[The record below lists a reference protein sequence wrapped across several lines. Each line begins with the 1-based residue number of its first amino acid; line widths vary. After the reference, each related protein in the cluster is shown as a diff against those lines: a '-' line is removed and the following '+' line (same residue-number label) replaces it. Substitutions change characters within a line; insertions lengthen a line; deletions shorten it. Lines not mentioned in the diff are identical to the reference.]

1 MSCSI
6 FAVTQG
12 EGGSTLVVPF
22 DEDFDGAVRP
32 STLEFQSNDFPLNT
46 TIDAKKSIISM
57 FSSLLWPR
65 NELSPQEVIETARFF
80 INIAQTSDKPKIQ
93 AQASDN
99 VYSVLFGMKRS
110 QRKALLSSTSTEDQQ
125 LCNDMVFILNDLG
138 QLLGLSGESK
148 RARLC
153 FAQAKKWGVAATPP
167 KAQPNLENKTRKDIS
182 YLPTDIFPLDR
193 VERFTKIELPKPDA
207 SFTTTPQ
214 LVYCLELLSK
224 IQSCSG
230 NAAMIDET
238 LDDNERDWIHT
249 MAQDPDEQ
257 ERLHSIE
264 SKLIAEFIDD
274 DLKEATTV
282 TEIVCLG
289 PVLKQPHYRKLLG
302 TFIDGIDQSTFLEFG
317 LLNGLALLIQSAR
330 GNYLRQDDLVSILR
344 VLSTR
349 LQRTHQQSSEDL
361 YQLVKTVSY
370 VLDAMAD
377 SNVKGLSR
385 EQIHEPLCAYLDG
398 LKDNSDPYLVYHAAY
413 AYQALQYV
421 PDDESP
427 LQAVLRRAG
436 AVATGISGLVS
447 AFKSLDLNQFIDGL
461 DQIQEGFAGAFQIAK
476 AGYEGVVAL
485 VDLAE
490 KGMGV
495 LDSLKEG
502 FNFNNKRAWY
512 PALRGSSTYI
522 RNGELSKFKRLV
534 SEAPCRRD
542 PAFLMGI
549 CERLGDVA
557 ADTTFDLHTRQQAVD
572 FLAELYKND
581 TDWGSEVMLK
591 KWIFTILKRLSEV
604 PHREIQEHVLALEQD
619 LQKDGDADKQA
630 LYQTF
635 STEPCRLFP
644 FDIGLP
650 PLAHSSLLIRAQ
662 DIPDVENDLRKL
674 KRMRLMDRGKVVYI
688 PPQAKAN
695 LQASDKTLF
704 KLMENVMDFL
714 KSEQRA
720 YLLLGDSGSGKSTFN
735 RELECELWN
744 ACNKHEDP
752 IPLHI
757 HLPSIERP
765 EYDLV
770 AKHLRRNDFTEPQI
784 RELRATRRFV
794 LICDGYD
801 ECQQVYNLYT
811 SNKLNET
818 GQWQVKMI
826 TSCRSEHLGQDY
838 KDRFQPLDHGM
849 GASST
854 TTNQL
859 QEAVI
864 APFSKEQIH
873 SYIYR
878 YVALAKPTWRAKS
891 YLEALERVPNLM
903 DLIKNPFLLTL
914 SLSVLPRVVDVDKIQ
929 DLSDAKI
936 TRVGLYD
943 RFVEHWLERAKKRV
957 GSKDLTQQARS
968 AFETLVDEGFIEN
981 GIDYLKRLSKAI
993 YKEQGG
999 HPIVEYSRF
1008 KDERTWKSE
1017 FFSRDD
1023 ENRLLREACPLA
1035 RNGNQHRFIHRSLL
1049 EYCFSRAVFDPQESK
1064 VARPST
1070 GRSRRG
1076 SVSSIFSF
1084 DERMEQE
1091 DTELT
1096 PEEKISSSPLLW
1108 RNFVE
1113 NPSIIQ
1119 FLAERAQQE
1128 PVFKAQLLLMIEQSK
1143 VDKTVRTGATNAITI
1158 FIQSG
1163 VQFNWADLRGIQ
1175 IPGADLSGGI
1185 FEHAQLQGADLRRV
1199 SFRNV
1204 CLRQADLS
1212 GSNMQDARF
1221 GEWPYRR
1228 AQAAVTSCSYSPDGK
1243 NCAVGLKDGT
1253 ISVFET
1259 LTWDQVRT
1267 ISGHTETVQGVA
1279 YSSNGLQ
1286 IASCSGD
1293 KTVRIWNALTGA
1305 CEHILSGHASYVN
1318 RVAFSPSGH
1327 QIASAGD
1334 DRTVRLWCSQTGAP
1348 GLVLTGHTGT
1358 VRDVVYSPSGGQI
1371 VSCSTDKTLRIWD
1384 AVTGT
1389 PGLILCGHTKGV
1401 LSLAYSPDGHKI
1413 VSGSSDET
1421 VRIWDAQ
1428 TGAPG
1433 PVLRG
1438 HTSYVRCVA
1447 YSPSGQQIA
1456 SGSEDSMVRLW
1467 DGQTGVAGPT
1477 LRGHTDYIGTV
1488 AYSPSG
1494 HQIASGGWD
1503 NAIRLWDA
1511 QTEASGLV
1519 SSGSHSNYVL
1529 GVANSPNNR
1538 QIASASADCTVR
1550 LWDARTCACGPT
1562 LSGHANPVR
1571 SVAYSP
1577 SGHQIASASYDKTIR
1592 LWDAGTGTCDAIWD
1606 LKVHQNSAMVV
1617 AYSPDGLHITSG
1629 MADGILRVW
1638 NVKTGVCE
1646 LTMSGHTIV
1655 VTSVAY
1661 SPTGN
1666 QLVSASQD
1674 RTVRLWDPKTGV
1686 SGPILSG
1693 HKDAVRSAV
1702 YSPSGLEIASGS
1714 EDCTL
1719 RLWDA
1724 QTGACTRKLS
1734 GHTKRVMGVAYSAS
1748 GDLLASASEDLTIRI
1763 WDAVSG
1769 DCLSIVDDVES
1780 PASSIVWNEGR
1791 EGCFVV
1797 TGGGD
1802 GSVRSWKVTEADGKI
1817 FVRLYWRSPSAALFV
1832 KGAKIEGAKGLNKIN
1847 ANLLLQRGVVGE
1859 PVPPPSMKSAS
1870 EKLVSMHST
1879 LSRLR
1884 ILTKQGG
1891 SDTPVLQP
1899 VQLLE
1904 E

>member
-1 MSCSI
+1 
-6 FAVTQG
+6 
-12 EGGSTLVVPF
+12 
-22 DEDFDGAVRP
+22 
-32 STLEFQSNDFPLNT
+32 
-46 TIDAKKSIISM
+46 M
-57 FSSLLWPR
+57 FGSLLWSR
-65 NELSPQEVIETARFF
+65 NDLSPQEAIETAKFF
-80 INIAQTSDKPKIQ
+80 INIAQTTDKPKIQ
-93 AQASDN
+93 TQASDN
-99 VYSVLFGMKRS
+99 VCSVLLGMKRA
-110 QRKALLSSTSTEDQQ
+110 QRRTLVTSLSEEDQQ
-125 LCNDMVFILNDLG
+125 LCHDMVSVFNDLG
-138 QLLGLSGESK
+138 KLLVQSGNPK

-153 FAQAKKWGVAATPP
+153 FVKAKKWSVVAATPP
-167 KAQPNLENKTRKDIS
+167 TAQPNLKRTARKETPQ
-182 YLPTDIFPLDR
+182 LPADIFSSDR
-193 VERFTKIELPKPDA
+193 VTRFMKAELPKPDA

-224 IQSCSG
+224 MQSSSQ
-230 NAAMIDET
+230 NTAVLDET
-238 LDDNERDWIHT
+238 LEEDERDWIRT
-249 MAQDPDEQ
+249 MAEDPDEQ

-264 SKLIAEFIDD
+264 TKLIAEFMDD
-274 DLKEATTV
+274 DLKEASTV

-302 TFIDGIDQSTFLEFG
+302 AFIDGIDQSTFLEFN
-317 LLNGLALLIQSAR
+317 LLNGLAQLIQSAR

-361 YQLVKTVSY
+361 YQLVKTVSH

-377 SNVKGLSR
+377 SSVKGLSR

-398 LKDNSDPYLVYHAAY
+398 LRDNSDPYLVFHAAY

-436 AVATGISGLVS
+436 AIATGISGLVS
-447 AFKSLDLNQFIDGL
+447 AVKSLDLNQLIDGL
-461 DQIQEGFAGAFQIAK
+461 DQIQEGFAGAYQIAK
-476 AGYEGVVAL
+476 AGYDGVVAL
-485 VDLAE
+485 VDLTE

-512 PALRGSSTYI
+512 PALRGASTYI
-522 RNGELSKFKRLV
+522 HNGELSKFKRLV

-542 PAFLMGI
+542 SAFLMGV

-557 ADTTFDLHTRQQAVD
+557 ADTSHDVQTRLQAVD
-572 FLAELYKND
+572 FLGELYKND
-581 TDWGSEVMLK
+581 ADWGSDVMLK
-591 KWIFTILKRLSEV
+591 KWIFTVLRRLSDV
-604 PHREIQEHVLALEQD
+604 PHREVQEHVQALEQE
-619 LQKDGDADKQA
+619 LEQDGDADKQA

-635 STEPCRLFP
+635 SAEPCRLFP

-650 PLAHSSLLIRAQ
+650 PLVHSSLLIRAQ

-674 KRMRLMDRGKVVYI
+674 KRLRLIDRGKVVYV

-714 KSEQRA
+714 KSDRRT

-735 RELECELWN
+735 RELECELWI
-744 ACNKHEDP
+744 ACNKYEDS

-784 RELRATRRFV
+784 RELRTTRRFI

-838 KDRFQPLDHGM
+838 KDRFQPLDHGA
-849 GASST
+849 GGSPST
-854 TTNQL
+854 ANQL

-873 SYIYR
+873 NYIYR

-981 GIDYLKRLSKAI
+981 GIDYLKRLSAAI

-1049 EYCFSRAVFDPQESK
+1049 EYCFTRAVFDPQENK
-1064 VARPST
+1064 AARPSAS
-1070 GRSRRG
+1070 RSRRG
-1076 SVSSIFSF
+1076 SASSIFSF
-1084 DERMEQE
+1084 DDHTEQE
-1091 DTELT
+1091 TTELT
-1096 PEEKISSSPLLW
+1096 TVQKVSNSPLLW
-1108 RNFVE
+1108 RSFVE
-1113 NPSIIQ
+1113 NPSIVQ

-1128 PVFKAQLLLMIEQSK
+1128 PAFKAQLLLMVEQSK
-1143 VDKTVRTGATNAITI
+1143 TDQAARTGATNAITI
-1158 FIQSG
+1158 LVQS
-1163 VQFNWADLRGIQ
+1163 VTQFNWADLRSIR
-1175 IPGADLSGGI
+1175 IPGADLSGGL

-1212 GSNMQDARF
+1212 GANIQDARF
-1221 GEWPYRR
+1221 GEWPHRPT
-1228 AQAAVTSCSYSPDGK
+1228 QAGVTSCAYSPDGK
-1243 NCAVGLKDGT
+1243 NCVVGLKDNT
-1253 ISVFET
+1253 VSVFET
-1259 LTWDQVRT
+1259 LTWDQIRVL
-1267 ISGHTETVQGVA
+1267 SGHTGAIQGVA
-1279 YSSNGLQ
+1279 YSQNGLQ
-1286 IASCSGD
+1286 IASSSSD
-1293 KTVRIWNALTGA
+1293 KTVRIWNATTGA
-1305 CEHILSGHASYVN
+1305 CEHILSGHASLVN
-1318 RVAFSPSGH
+1318 GVTFSPKGH

-1334 DRTVRLWCSQTGAP
+1334 DRTVRLWCSQTGTP
-1348 GLVLTGHTGT
+1348 GLVLTGHTNM
-1358 VRDVVYSPSGGQI
+1358 VRDVVYSPSGHQI
-1371 VSCSTDKTLRIWD
+1371 VSCSADRTLKIWD
-1384 AVTGT
+1384 AETGD
-1389 PGLILCGHTKGV
+1389 PGLILSGHTKGV
-1401 LSLAYSPDGHKI
+1401 TSLAYSPDGHKI

-1421 VRIWDAQ
+1421 CRIWDAQ
-1428 TGAPG
+1428 TGAQG

-1438 HTSYVRCVA
+1438 HTYNVKCVA
-1447 YSPSGQQIA
+1447 YSPNGQQIV

-1477 LRGHTDYIGTV
+1477 MRGHTDYISTV

-1503 NAIRLWDA
+1503 NTI
-1511 QTEASGLV
+1511 
-1519 SSGSHSNYVL
+1519 
-1529 GVANSPNNR
+1529 
-1538 QIASASADCTVR
+1538 R
-1550 LWDARTCACGPT
+1550 LWDARTEVSGPMPSGGHNNYILSVANSPTHHQIASGSADSTIRLWDARTGACGPT
-1562 LSGHANPVR
+1562 LGGHGYSVR
-1571 SVAYSP
+1571 SVVYSP
-1577 SGHQIASASYDKTIR
+1577 SGHQLASASNDKTIR
-1592 LWDAGTGTCDAIWD
+1592 LWDAGTGSCDAIWNFKD
-1606 LKVHQNSAMVV
+1606 QKNGATAVV
-1617 AYSPDGLHITSG
+1617 YSPDGLHIASG
-1629 MADGILRVW
+1629 MEDNTVRVW
-1638 NVKTGVCE
+1638 NASSGICE
-1646 LTMSGHTIV
+1646 LSMSGHTAF

-1661 SPTGN
+1661 SPTGH
-1666 QLVSASQD
+1666 QIASASQD
-1674 RTVRLWDPKTGV
+1674 RTVRLWDSRTGV
-1686 SGPILSG
+1686 SGPILNG
-1693 HKDAVRSAV
+1693 HKDTVRSVV

-1714 EDCTL
+1714 EDCTVW
-1719 RLWDA
+1719 LWDA
-1724 QTGACTRKLS
+1724 QTGACVRILS
-1734 GHTKRVMGVAYSAS
+1734 GHKKRIMGVAYSAS
-1748 GDLLASASEDLTIRI
+1748 GHQLASASEDLTLRI
-1763 WDAVSG
+1763 WDVASG
-1769 DCLSIVDDVES
+1769 DCLAILDDMES
-1780 PASSIVWNEGR
+1780 PASCIVWNESR
-1791 EGCFVV
+1791 EGCFLV

-1802 GSVRSWKVTEADGKI
+1802 GSVRSWKVAETEGEDP
-1817 FVRLYWRSPSAALFV
+1817 VRLFWRSPSASLFV
-1832 KGAKIEGAKGLNKIN
+1832 KGAKIEGAKGLSKIS
-1847 ANLLLQRGVVGE
+1847 LRG
-1859 PVPPPSMKSAS
+1859 A
-1870 EKLVSMHST
+1870 LWA
-1879 LSRLR
+1879 
-1884 ILTKQGG
+1884 ILCLHQA
-1891 SDTPVLQP
+1891 
-1899 VQLLE
+1899 
-1904 E
+1904 